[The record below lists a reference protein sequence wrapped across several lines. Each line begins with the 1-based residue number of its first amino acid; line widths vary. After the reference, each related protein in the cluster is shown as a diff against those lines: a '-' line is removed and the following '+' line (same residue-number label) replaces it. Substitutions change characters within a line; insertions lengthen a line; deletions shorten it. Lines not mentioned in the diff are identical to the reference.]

1 MGRWLPSQD
10 LTMRAAGVGAS
21 SGVEEDMSR
30 VMAGYCPRVIDK
42 SFFLGL
48 EQGKLGAPESKLLAS
63 AYSMAS
69 LSHW

>member
-1 MGRWLPSQD
+1 MGHWLPSQD
-10 LTMRAAGVGAS
+10 PMMRAIGIDVGGRVEDDG
-21 SGVEEDMSR
+21 SGVA
-30 VMAGYCPRVIDK
+30 AGCCPRVIDK

-63 AYSMAS
+63 AYSMVS